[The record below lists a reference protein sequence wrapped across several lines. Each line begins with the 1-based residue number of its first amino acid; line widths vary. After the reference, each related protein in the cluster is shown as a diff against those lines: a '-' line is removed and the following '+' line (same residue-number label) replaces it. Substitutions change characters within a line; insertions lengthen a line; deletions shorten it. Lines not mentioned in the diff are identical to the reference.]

1 MIRFT
6 KNLNMKKFIVGFSVI
21 AFSAVL
27 FAFTPEKNAPEPITP
42 IANET
47 AQVKWYTWDEA
58 IKAAEKSPKKVFVD
72 VYTQWCGWCKKMDQ
86 STFTDPQV
94 AEFMNRNFYAV
105 KFNAEQKEL
114 VQFKGH
120 ELKYMPNAGRRG
132 VHELAYALLD
142 GRLGYPSFVYL
153 DENQNRISIS
163 PGFKN
168 GDVMLKELRYIAEG
182 HFKNKTWEE
191 YSNSK

>member
-1 MIRFT
+1 
-6 KNLNMKKFIVGFSVI
+6 MKKVYLALSLGAT
-21 AFSAVL
+21 AFLVW
-27 FAFTPEKNAPEPITP
+27 AFVNPQTNNTTAPDHGAI
-42 IANET
+42 
-47 AQVKWYTWDEA
+47 KWYSFEEA
-58 IKAAEKSPKKVFVD
+58 VALSAKKPKKMFID
-72 VYTQWCGWCKKMDQ
+72 VYTDWCGWCKKMDQ